1 MQSIEVLGKQEFSTE
16 KMKKVSLFDTANLF
30 CDLYCLRPGQ
40 SQKPHTHQGADKI
53 YFVLE
58 GRGTFVVGEEEK
70 VLEAGE
76 IVLAPSGAVHG
87 VTNHTPQPL
96 NLLVVM
102 APNPNRQPGRS
113 R

>member
-1 MQSIEVLGKQEFSTE
+1 MHCFEVLGQQAFSSE

-40 SQKPHTHQGADKI
+40 SQKPHTHQGGDKI
-53 YFVLE
+53 YFVLQ
-58 GRGTFVVGEEEK
+58 GRGTFLVGEEEK

-87 VTNHTPQPL
+87 VTNNSPQAL

>member
-1 MQSIEVLGKQEFSTE
+1 MQWFEVLGKQQFSSE

-53 YFVLE
+53 YYVLQ
-58 GRGTFVVGEEEK
+58 GRGTFLIGEEEK
-70 VLEAGE
+70 ELEAGA
-76 IVLAPSGAVHG
+76 IVLAPSGVVHG
-87 VTNHTPQPL
+87 VTNHSQQPL

-102 APNPNRQPGRS
+102 APNPNR
-113 R
+113 